1 MKKALGIIFSVLL
14 IDQILK
20 IYIKTHFALGD
31 SYTVFEDWFFL
42 HFVENNG
49 MAFGWSLGG
58 DAGKIALTSFRLV
71 AIIGIGYYLYSIIK
85 QNKSNVLIV
94 SLAFVFAGAM
104 GNALDSMFYGLIF
117 NESNFFEVAQIFPA
131 EGGYNGFLLG
141 KVVDMF
147 YFPILSGVYPTWIPF
162 LGGDSFLF
170 FSPVFNIA
178 DASITTGVLLLIF
191 FQKQLFKDEAIA
203 KDVEEDENELKPIS

>member
-1 MKKALGIIFSVLL
+1 MKKALGIILSVLF
-14 IDQILK
+14 IDQFIK
-20 IYIKTHFALGD
+20 IYIKTHYALGD
-31 SYTVFEDWFFL
+31 SYTVFSDWFFL

-85 QNKSNVLIV
+85 QKKSTILIV

-117 NESNFFEVAQIFPA
+117 NESNFFEVAQLFPA

-147 YFPILSGVYPTWIPF
+147 YFPILSGVYPSWIPF

-170 FSPVFNIA
+170 FSPVFNVA
-178 DASITTGVLLLIF
+178 DASITTGVLLLII
-191 FQKQLFKDEAIA
+191 FQKKLFKDETMVVSEEA
-203 KDVEEDENELKPIS
+203 KVDESNPIS